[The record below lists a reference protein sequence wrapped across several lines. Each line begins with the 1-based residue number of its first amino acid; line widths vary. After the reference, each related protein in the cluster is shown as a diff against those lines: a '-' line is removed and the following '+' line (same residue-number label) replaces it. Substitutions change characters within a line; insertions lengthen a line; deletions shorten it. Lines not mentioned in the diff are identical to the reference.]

1 MQRLS
6 CLLLLAA
13 LYGCAEEAQSPMAK
27 DSKSAGHSPL
37 EPVYELEIIDATLG
51 GTVGVGA
58 AINNAGVV
66 AGYSTLLN
74 GTRQA
79 AVWRDG
85 VIDSLR
91 TLGGPNSAVL
101 WPGIN
106 NTGMVAGISFTA
118 DADPHNANW
127 SCETFMGA
135 SDRTCLGFYWEG
147 GEMHP
152 LETLGGFNGFA
163 TAVNNLGQIVG
174 WSETAAPDS
183 SCKAPQVQTF
193 NATLWEPKTGS
204 KQPLPPLFGDAAS
217 AATAINDRG
226 QVVGI
231 SGSCYVAVGDS
242 SARAAV

>member
-1 MQRLS
+1 
-6 CLLLLAA
+6 
-13 LYGCAEEAQSPMAK
+13 MAK
-27 DSKSAGHSPL
+27 DSKTAGHSPL

-106 NTGMVAGISFTA
+106 NTG
-118 DADPHNANW
+118 
-127 SCETFMGA
+127 
-135 SDRTCLGFYWEG
+135 
-147 GEMHP
+147 
-152 LETLGGFNGFA
+152 
-163 TAVNNLGQIVG
+163 
-174 WSETAAPDS
+174 
-183 SCKAPQVQTF
+183 
-193 NATLWEPKTGS
+193 
-204 KQPLPPLFGDAAS
+204 
-217 AATAINDRG
+217 
-226 QVVGI
+226 
-231 SGSCYVAVGDS
+231 
-242 SARAAV
+242 